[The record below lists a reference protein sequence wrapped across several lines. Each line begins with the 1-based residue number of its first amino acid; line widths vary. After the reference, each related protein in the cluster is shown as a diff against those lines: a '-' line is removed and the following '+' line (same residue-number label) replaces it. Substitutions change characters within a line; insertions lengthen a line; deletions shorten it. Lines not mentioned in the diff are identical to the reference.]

1 MASRLRDIHC
11 TAIAGKMLTLLA
23 LTYTLGCGSSIRIEI
38 GQSEHYAIETA
49 TAEAGGGCE
58 VKLSSKFGKLA

>member
-1 MASRLRDIHC
+1 
-11 TAIAGKMLTLLA
+11 MLTLLA